1 MILSTFKVPSAWVPL
16 AMSVAALAVVAGHLF
31 VSGVAAEADEGAA
44 AHAWQ
49 LLIAG
54 QVPVIGWF
62 LLWWF
67 PKGRAAAATVLAVQ
81 VLALFVALAPV
92 ALLGL

>member
-16 AMSVAALAVVAGHLF
+16 LMSGVALAVVAGHLLA
-31 VSGVAAEADEGAA
+31 SGVAPEADEGAA
-44 AHAWQ
+44 AHVWQ

-62 LLWWF
+62 LLRWF
-67 PKGRAAAATVLAVQ
+67 PKGRAAAAPVLVAQ
-81 VLALFVALAPV
+81 VIALLVATAPV